1 MKDLTKLY
9 ALVNTV
15 RHGDMNM
22 PVEER
27 NVVADRLLLV
37 LAEYAS
43 LSLERDMRIAA
54 DANHTQVKKELD
66 AVMQNFRTPFGWA
79 DVEHDTIVLKSKMG
93 KHFGGM
99 CGANIV
105 PVYTFEGDLS

>member
-9 ALVNTV
+9 ILANNIRT
-15 RHGDMNM
+15 GDINM
-22 PVEER
+22 SVEER
-27 NVVADRLLLV
+27 NAVADHLMLV

-66 AVMQNFRTPFGWA
+66 VVMQNFRTPFGWV

-99 CGANIV
+99 SGTNIV
-105 PVYTFEGDLS
+105 PVFTFNGELS

>member
-54 DANHTQVKKELD
+54 DAKHTQAKKELD
-66 AVMQNFRTPFGWA
+66 TVMQNFQTPFAWV
-79 DVEHDTIVLKSKMG
+79 DVETSDVWLKSKMG
-93 KHFGGM
+93 KHFAGV
-99 CGANIV
+99 CGENIV
-105 PVYTFEGDLS
+105 PVFTFEGDLS